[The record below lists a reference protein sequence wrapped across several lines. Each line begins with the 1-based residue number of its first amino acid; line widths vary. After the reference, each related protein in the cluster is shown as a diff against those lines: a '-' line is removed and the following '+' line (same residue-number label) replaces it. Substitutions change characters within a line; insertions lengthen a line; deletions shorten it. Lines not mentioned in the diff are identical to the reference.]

1 MVIDIG
7 NSRIKAATFEDFSLT
22 NEFTCKSLEELVTVI
37 GQLLFDEVI
46 ISSVK
51 MELDEIRATFPFPFT
66 YFTTHTPLPV
76 RNLYSSSNTLGVD
89 RIAAVVGA
97 LSFMENGPCLTIDMG
112 TCITY
117 DFMNGKNEYLGGAI
131 SPGINMRFRA
141 MHDQTARLP
150 LTKLTGEMVDVTG
163 SNTVTCLKSGVYYGV
178 RYEVEGAIAQYKNH
192 HGELKVFICGGDANF
207 FESLTKDYI
216 FVIPNLILHG
226 LNRILRYNVNKK

>member
-1 MVIDIG
+1 
-7 NSRIKAATFEDFSLT
+7 
-22 NEFTCKSLEELVTVI
+22 
-37 GQLLFDEVI
+37 
-46 ISSVK
+46 
-51 MELDEIRATFPFPFT
+51 
-66 YFTTHTPLPV
+66 
-76 RNLYSSSNTLGVD
+76 
-89 RIAAVVGA
+89 
-97 LSFMENGPCLTIDMG
+97 
-112 TCITY
+112 
-117 DFMNGKNEYLGGAI
+117 
-131 SPGINMRFRA
+131 

-178 RYEVEGAIAQYKNH
+178 KYEVEGAIAQYKNH